1 MLDQGKSHRVRPTP
15 ASLLPGDRNAR
26 LCAMAAETRELLK
39 PWASQETTSTFDKLF
54 EKVGAHEGC
63 GGLLRIAALDPSGS
77 GQLTDEEASR
87 FLAESSLLFEEM
99 IHFLNLAALVAAL
112 AFTVAV
118 PLAVLNLDG
127 LSTFEAIDASL
138 GGARSPG
145 WYKVWHGARLLHAA
159 HWVGNILIALS
170 VYLSFNAIARCFV
183 MIPSYSFYLPDVES
197 RLRFFTKEYDKIQY
211 VWAYTYFSV
220 ALLLLALPFL
230 AARISP
236 VASTCALIPAASA
249 FTVARHTLAQG
260 DVIANFQLDVA
271 RRLLADGASR
281 GGGDIFRGEVVS

>member
-1 MLDQGKSHRVRPTP
+1 
-15 ASLLPGDRNAR
+15 
-26 LCAMAAETRELLK
+26 MAAEARDKLR
-39 PWASQETTSTFDKLF
+39 PWASQEKTSTFDPLYEK
-54 EKVGAHEGC
+54 KVGAHEGC
-63 GGLLRIAALDPSGS
+63 GGLLRIAALDSTGS
-77 GQLTDEEASR
+77 GQVTDAEADR
-87 FLAESSLLFEEM
+87 FLAESGLLFEEM

-112 AFTVAV
+112 AFTVAI

-271 RRLLADGASR
+271 RRLLADG
-281 GGGDIFRGEVVS
+281 GEVFRGEVVS

>member
-1 MLDQGKSHRVRPTP
+1 
-15 ASLLPGDRNAR
+15 
-26 LCAMAAETRELLK
+26 MAAETRELLR
-39 PWASQETTSTFDKLF
+39 PWASQEKTSTFDKLF

-63 GGLLRIAALDPSGS
+63 GGLLRIAALDPTGS
-77 GQLTDEEASR
+77 GQLTDAEADR
-87 FLAESSLLFEEM
+87 FLAESSLLFEEI

-127 LSTFEAIDASL
+127 LSTFDAIDPSL
-138 GGARSPG
+138 GGAQSLG
-145 WYKVWHGARLLHAA
+145 WYKRWKGPRALHIVHWAGHILL
-159 HWVGNILIALS
+159 ALS
-170 VYLSFNAIARCFV
+170 VYASFNAIALCFV

-197 RLRFFTKEYDKIQY
+197 RLRSFTKHYDKLQY

-220 ALLLLALPFL
+220 GLLLVSLPFL

-249 FTVARHTLAQG
+249 FSVFRHLMAQG
-260 DVIANFQLDVA
+260 DVLANFQLDIA
-271 RRLLADGASR
+271 RRIMADGASR
-281 GGGDIFRGEVVS
+281 GGGEIFRGEVVS